1 MEFPSFP
8 DDFLDKLEHISDDRI
23 DKRQEKGFSL
33 NFFDRDY
40 LSLAPIACVLDE
52 DGHILAFANFLVCNT
67 DLKARYPYY
76 PKDSALLFNLLSS

>member
-1 MEFPSFP
+1 MEFPPFP
-8 DDFLDKLEHISDDRI
+8 DDFLDKLEHISDDWL

-67 DLKARYPYY
+67 DLKA
-76 PKDSALLFNLLSS
+76 SF